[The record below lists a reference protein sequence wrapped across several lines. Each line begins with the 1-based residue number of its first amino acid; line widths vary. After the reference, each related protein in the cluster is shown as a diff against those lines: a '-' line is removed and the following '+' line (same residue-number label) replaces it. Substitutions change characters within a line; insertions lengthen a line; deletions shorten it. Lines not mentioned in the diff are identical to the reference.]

1 MGLPW
6 ESLAAFVRLV
16 TNPRVFERPATVAAG
31 WSQVNEWL
39 ETEPA
44 WIPQPTAQHRE
55 ILGRLLAGAPQ
66 GGNLVPDAQLAAIAV
81 GHGLELCSTDG
92 DFARFSELRWT
103 NPLAA
108 RA

>member
-66 GGNLVPDAQLAAIAV
+66 GGNLVPDAHLAAIAV

-92 DFARFSELRWT
+92 DFARFSELRWV
-103 NPLAA
+103 NPLAP